1 MNMVITMKPS
11 RNVIRYIFSMS
22 EEQRSHYIMWGG
34 GQDAFSSLKAV
45 KTSCLPHSLSKW
57 VVEGERVKYRGY
69 RRLQHALC
77 WICP

>member
-34 GQDAFSSLKAV
+34 GAGCLFQSKSSKNKLLAAFSV
-45 KTSCLPHSLSKW
+45 QM
-57 VVEGERVKYRGY
+57 GG
-69 RRLQHALC
+69 
-77 WICP
+77 